1 MHVILSFIPSA
12 MPWGI
17 AQQSYLELSRRIS
30 KSGRGEKS
38 DGEGVIRS
46 RRWLTE
52 RSKNDRFDSAR
63 GNRAGP
69 QDLAVDRDDFLAEPQ
84 FTGWGA
90 VVPSDAPERM
100 LGRHAQAQFAPRR
113 DRRTPREPSRPS
125 KTKGRGTLVEFSFMR
140 SISAERRKTPGRKW
154 WRHGDV

>member
-1 MHVILSFIPSA
+1 MHVILSFILSA

-100 LGRHAQAQFAPRR
+100 LGRHAQAQFEA
-113 DRRTPREPSRPS
+113 
-125 KTKGRGTLVEFSFMR
+125 GR
-140 SISAERRKTPGRKW
+140 
-154 WRHGDV
+154 